1 MSEPDYDFLEE
12 DVPGEAAAEPVPETV
27 ESKTASEIEAEKAP
41 APAAPEATTAPAK
54 EDLVPLAALKAERDK
69 RQREE
74 ASRKELERRLAE
86 LERPKAPP
94 PPAFYENP
102 TEHIAHAVTATEQR
116 LQARFYAALEEQ
128 VREAHADYDEVL
140 AELEQTGNP
149 ALVQQV
155 FAAANPAL
163 EAYRLGKQLREVK
176 AMQDPKAYR
185 AQVEAEVRAAIAAEA
200 AAKEAARAAALQAI
214 PPELSTARAS
224 KDTDVAEPDDL
235 DSILASRNK
244 R

>member
-12 DVPGEAAAEPVPETV
+12 DVPDEAAAESVPETV
-27 ESKTASEIEAEKAP
+27 ESNTAPEVVAQAP
-41 APAAPEATTAPAK
+41 AAAAPEATTAPAK
-54 EDLVPLAALKAERDK
+54 EDSVPLAALMAERDK
-69 RQREE
+69 RQKEE

-86 LERPKAPP
+86 LERPKAPA

-102 TEHIAHAVTATEQR
+102 EQHIAHAVTATEQR
-116 LQARFYAALEEQ
+116 LQQRFFAALEEQ
-128 VREAHADYDEVL
+128 AREAHADYDEVL

-200 AAKEAARAAALQAI
+200 ATKEAARNAALEAI

-224 KDTDVAEPDDL
+224 KDSDVGVDDSL
-235 DSILASRNK
+235 DSILASKK